1 MDLQRSSQQTE
12 HVNRFLN
19 QFAAGTL
26 MKYFGAL
33 LHWHSICISSRV
45 DPWNLSDVGLADLLS
60 IHKLARRSDGQG
72 PGVSVTLK
80 ALRWTVF
87 NLQVTCL
94 RECVYGSI
102 VSSFGKQRS
111 SKDRRETLPFSLFIL
126 CMWEKQ
132 ILRSTT
138 SDVEVIILSTFFLLT
153 WSSLRF
159 ADSQRCNIE
168 GLCYTDQVLR
178 GICWQTKTVSKL
190 AWGLIGQG
198 FLSHGS
204 FNWLHKFLRTLD
216 RVYHEHGQ
224 DMSIDFLFPSCTDDS
239 IRLPIQAMQYAECL
253 YFLRKYLRM
262 FWHKSSSDDVALSA
276 QSYTVH
282 GLKSTLLS
290 YAAQL
295 QLPDEMRRIQG
306 KHRAV
311 QASTRL
317 YSRDDVSS
325 ALHLQR
331 IIREKVLGGWR
342 PSTPVARGGQAPLI
356 EPKFSLDRYRKESTD
371 EPWLFFQFQMPVEIS
386 SLDDPSHD
394 LELHDIPSSSSSSS
408 SSDSSACDASKDE
421 KENLSNETRGIPS
434 LVGLHR
440 QMWHVILA
448 PNDQLV
454 DSFVEQSLDG
464 TLPEC
469 AWRTACGHKLL
480 SRKMQLSEELALTKS
495 QMLCQHAGCK
505 KGWTSLGMI

>member
-1 MDLQRSSQQTE
+1 
-12 HVNRFLN
+12 
-19 QFAAGTL
+19 
-26 MKYFGAL
+26 
-33 LHWHSICISSRV
+33 
-45 DPWNLSDVGLADLLS
+45 
-60 IHKLARRSDGQG
+60 
-72 PGVSVTLK
+72 
-80 ALRWTVF
+80 
-87 NLQVTCL
+87 
-94 RECVYGSI
+94 
-102 VSSFGKQRS
+102 
-111 SKDRRETLPFSLFIL
+111 
-126 CMWEKQ
+126 MWEKQ
-132 ILRSTT
+132 ILRSTA
-138 SDVEVIILSTFFLLT
+138 SDVEVIILSTFLLLT
-153 WSSLRF
+153 WISLRF

-168 GLCYTDQVLR
+168 SLCYSDQVLR
-178 GICWQTKTVSKL
+178 GVCWQTKTVSSL

-198 FLSHGS
+198 FLSHGT

-224 DMSIDFLFPSCTDDS
+224 DMLIDFLFPSCIDES

-262 FWHKSSSDDVALSA
+262 FWPRSSSDDVALSA

-311 QASTRL
+311 QASTRV
-317 YSRDDVSS
+317 YSRDYVVSS
-325 ALHLQR
+325 ALHVQQ

-342 PSTPVARGGQAPLI
+342 PSTPVARGGQAPLV
-356 EPKFSLDRYRKESTD
+356 EPRFSLDRYRKESTD
-371 EPWLFFQFQMPVEIS
+371 DPWLFFQFKMPVEIPS
-386 SLDDPSHD
+386 IDDPTDD
-394 LELHDIPSSSSSSS
+394 LGLRDIPSSSSSSS
-408 SSDSSACDASKDE
+408 SFDSSSGDVGNGG
-421 KENLSNETRGIPS
+421 KEDLPDETRGIPR

-440 QMWHVILA
+440 HMWHVVLS

-454 DSFVEQSLDG
+454 DSFIEQSLDG

-469 AWRTACGHKLL
+469 ALRTACGHKLL
-480 SRKMQLSEELALTKS
+480 SRKLQLSEELALMSS

>member
-1 MDLQRSSQQTE
+1 M
-12 HVNRFLN
+12 
-19 QFAAGTL
+19 
-26 MKYFGAL
+26 
-33 LHWHSICISSRV
+33 
-45 DPWNLSDVGLADLLS
+45 
-60 IHKLARRSDGQG
+60 
-72 PGVSVTLK
+72 
-80 ALRWTVF
+80 
-87 NLQVTCL
+87 
-94 RECVYGSI
+94 
-102 VSSFGKQRS
+102 
-111 SKDRRETLPFSLFIL
+111 
-126 CMWEKQ
+126 
-132 ILRSTT
+132 
-138 SDVEVIILSTFFLLT
+138 
-153 WSSLRF
+153 RF